1 MKSSRH
7 SWRKWGGSMNSTFLL
22 ARSNLRR
29 AKGQTS
35 AIAALLLLAAAML
48 NMWLMLSMDY
58 KQNFDRCHDRLHA
71 EHVTLV
77 MDGDPDEVRPFLTR
91 TLEEEPRTT
100 EYYMGDCLSMVGSFA
115 YNGGEANTELVILEK
130 EAALSRDIGKV
141 EIVEE
146 GGENSGVYLPILY
159 KTGDIDIG
167 KTIELKIGSNTA
179 KFTICGFFNS
189 VMAGSHNC
197 VLCELLLTQDQY
209 QALEEKGYAPRGTLL
224 SVRIADKSESED
236 FEAAL
241 KSKVTAMFP
250 GARVSSNSYTLVTT
264 SRYISQMICSGIISA
279 MAFIILIIVL
289 VVIASNIV
297 NYIQENMK
305 NLGALKAVGYTS
317 GQLVRSLLLQFL
329 GISLLV
335 AALGI
340 GLSYIL
346 FPFLNA
352 MMISQTGIPYEVGFL
367 PLPCLFTLV
376 ILGAAVAL
384 TVWLASRRIKKIDPI
399 LALRQGIQTHNF
411 QKNHVPLEKTGMPLQ
426 LALALKSTLS
436 GFRQNVTVCATMLVL
451 SLMVVFSGLM
461 IENMIVDIKPFLYM
475 VVGEIADSCI
485 NVNVGVEEDF
495 LQEMAADADVE
506 KIYLY
511 SMMNVRHVGGV
522 ELMATLCDDFAKV
535 NNQDVCIEGRFPRYD
550 NEMAIAAKYAREK
563 DLKIG
568 DEITLTVGEREENYL
583 ITGFTQ
589 MTNNLGKDC
598 LLTREGYEKMGD
610 LQNLS
615 FYINLGEGVDLETFH
630 ERVKE
635 QFAGDINATIDIQSI
650 ISGTASV
657 YVTLL
662 TVIVCAILLL
672 GVVIIA
678 FVLYLLVRTRLSR
691 KKRDYGIMKAL
702 GFTTG
707 QLILQT
713 ALSFMPAVILSVA
726 VGLAA
731 CGLIINPLM
740 ALFLSGIGIV
750 KCTFT
755 VPAGF
760 ITAAGAGLAALAFGI
775 ACLLS
780 LRIRKIQPSALLAG
794 E

>member
-1 MKSSRH
+1 
-7 SWRKWGGSMNSTFLL
+7 MNKAFLL
-22 ARSNLRR
+22 VRSNLRR
-29 AKGQTS
+29 ARGQTIS
-35 AIAALLLLAAAML
+35 IAVLILLAAAML

-71 EHVTLV
+71 EHVTMV
-77 MDGDPDEVRPFLTR
+77 MDGDPDVVRPFLSR
-91 TLEEEPRTT
+91 TLEEDMQAT
-100 EYYMGDCLSMVGSFA
+100 EYCMGDSLCMVGSFD
-115 YNGGEANTELVILEK
+115 YNGGEANTELVIMEK
-130 EAALSRDIGKV
+130 EAALTRSVGRV
-141 EIVEE
+141 EILEE
-146 GGENSGVYLPILY
+146 SGESSGVYLPILY

-167 KTIELKIGSNTA
+167 KTIELKIGSNAVSYTV
-179 KFTICGFFNS
+179 CGFFNS

-209 QALEEKGYAPRGTLL
+209 EELEEKGYALKGTLL

-236 FEAAL
+236 FEATL
-241 KSKVTAMFP
+241 KGKVAAKFP
-250 GARVSSNSYTLVTT
+250 DARISSNSYTLVTT
-264 SRYISQMICSGIISA
+264 SRYVSQMICSGVVSA
-279 MAFIILIIVL
+279 MAFFILLIAL

-329 GISLLV
+329 GTSLLM

-340 GLSYIL
+340 GLSYLL
-346 FPFLNA
+346 FPYLNV
-352 MMISQTGIPYEVGFL
+352 MMISQTGIPYEVRFL
-367 PLPCLFTLV
+367 PLPCLVTLAM
-376 ILGAAVAL
+376 LGAAVAL
-384 TVWLASRRIKKIDPI
+384 AVWLASRRIKKIDPI

-411 QKNHVPLEKTGMPLQ
+411 QKNHVPLEKTGMPLH
-426 LALALKSTLS
+426 LALALKNTLS
-436 GFRQNVTVCATMLVL
+436 GVRQNVTVCVTMLVL
-451 SLMVVFSGLM
+451 SLVVVFSGLM
-461 IENMIVDIKPFLYM
+461 TENMIVDIKPFLYM

-485 NVNVGVEEDF
+485 NINIGIEEEF
-495 LQEMAADADVE
+495 LREMEADADVE

-511 SMMNVRHVGGV
+511 NMMNVRHMDGV

-535 NNQDVCIEGRFPRYD
+535 NNQNLCIEGRFPRFD
-550 NEMAIAAKYAREK
+550 NEIAIAAKYAGEK
-563 DLKIG
+563 SLKIG
-568 DEITLTVGEREENYL
+568 DEITLTVGERKESYL

-589 MTNNLGKDC
+589 MSNNLGKDC
-598 LLTREGYEKMGD
+598 LLTREGYERLGE

-615 FYINLGEGVDLETFH
+615 FYVNLREGVSLEAFH
-630 ERVKE
+630 EKVKE
-635 QFAGDINATIDIQSI
+635 QFPGNVNTTIDIQSI

-657 YVTLL
+657 YVALL
-662 TVIVCAILLL
+662 TIIVCAILLL
-672 GVVIIA
+672 GVVVIA
-678 FVLYLLVRTRLSR
+678 FVLYLLVRTMLNR
-691 KKRDYGIMKAL
+691 KKRDYGILKAL

-713 ALSFMPAVILSVA
+713 ALSFMPAIILSTV
-726 VGLAA
+726 VGLVA
-731 CGLIINPLM
+731 CSLIINPLM

-755 VPAGF
+755 VPVGF
-760 ITAAGAGLAALAFGI
+760 IAAAGGGLLLLTFGI

-780 LRIRKIQPSALLAG
+780 LRIRRIAPCALLAG